1 MKDLFT
7 FVMEAEGDLAEP
19 FDPGMDE
26 QPAPTD
32 QGSMDTAPAGD
43 QDLVGPVPTSD
54 DMGDMPM
61 DSDET
66 MMNGDTGD
74 ENNNEDDQK
83 DDTSITEKA
92 SNILNQRLYEE
103 FIDRNSK
110 VENIL
115 KNIDKLQ
122 SVLPYDISHKIQPFI
137 TDLKTALF
145 TGQSYV
151 VNDFVDTA
159 YGENRLYYNKLNA
172 LYTALLNSIDS
183 NLKKVKTDE
192 DQLLSNYKYYGEYK
206 KSPNLQ

>member
-7 FVMEAEGDLAEP
+7 FVMEADGDLAEP
-19 FDPGMDE
+19 FDPGMGDE
-26 QPAPTD
+26 PAPEQNTE
-32 QGSMDTAPAGD
+32 MDTAPAGD

-54 DMGDMPM
+54 DMGEMPVE
-61 DSDET
+61 SDET

-74 ENNNEDDQK
+74 ENNAEDQK
-83 DDTSITEKA
+83 DDTSQSEKA
-92 SNILNQRLYEE
+92 ANILNQRLYQEMIE
-103 FIDRNSK
+103 RNSK
-110 VENIL
+110 IENIL

-122 SVLPYDISHKIQPFI
+122 SVLPFDVSNAIQPFI

-151 VNDFVDTA
+151 VNDFVDTE

-183 NLKKVKTDE
+183 QLKKVKTDE
-192 DQLLSNYKYYGEYK
+192 E
-206 KSPNLQ
+206 

>member
-1 MKDLFT
+1 MRDLFT
-7 FVMEAEGDLAEP
+7 YVMEAEGDLAEP
-19 FDPGMDE
+19 FDPGTDAE
-26 QPAPTD
+26 PASQD

-54 DMGDMPM
+54 DMGEMPM

-74 ENNNEDDQK
+74 ENSEDQK
-83 DDTSITEKA
+83 DDTSQSEKA
-92 SNILNQRLYEE
+92 ANILNQRLYQEMIE
-103 FIDRNSK
+103 RNSA

-122 SVLPYDISHKIQPFI
+122 SVLPFDISHSIQPFI

-151 VNDFVDTA
+151 VNDFVDTE
-159 YGENRLYYNKLNA
+159 YGANRLYYNKLNA
-172 LYTALLNSIDS
+172 LYTALLNAIDS
-183 NLKKVKTDE
+183 KLKKVKTDE
-192 DQLLSNYKYYGEYK
+192 E
-206 KSPNLQ
+206 

>member
-19 FDPGMDE
+19 FDPGTDE
-26 QPAPTD
+26 EPATD
-32 QGSMDTAPAGD
+32 QNAEMDTAPAGD

-54 DMGDMPM
+54 DMGEMPM

-66 MMNGDTGD
+66 MTNGDTGD
-74 ENNNEDDQK
+74 DNSEDQK
-83 DDTSITEKA
+83 DDTSQSEKA
-92 SNILNQRLYEE
+92 ANILNQRLYQEMIE
-103 FIDRNSK
+103 RNSK
-110 VENIL
+110 IESIL

-122 SVLPYDISHKIQPFI
+122 SVLPFDVSRSIQPFI

-151 VNDFVDTA
+151 VNDFVDTG

-183 NLKKVKTDE
+183 QLKKVKTE
-192 DQLLSNYKYYGEYK
+192 EE
-206 KSPNLQ
+206 